1 MHQSPDTLRQWL
13 QDNKDRLLII
23 RKEEDGHLDR
33 ITIRLHDVDLVHHN
47 DTDDYLSDQALLLK
61 GEGTV
66 STDQGLAPLPSSTFE
81 ISLTDQW
88 SVASNHR
95 RLQLQTERGNY
106 SIELNKLDL

>member
-1 MHQSPDTLRQWL
+1 MHQSPDKIQQWL
-13 QDNKDRLLII
+13 QDNKDRVLTI
-23 RKEEDGHLDR
+23 RKEEDGHLNK
-33 ITIRLHDVDLVHHN
+33 ITIRLQDVDMVHHQ

-66 STDQGLAPLPSSTFE
+66 SIDGGTAPLPSDTFE

-88 SVASNHR
+88 SASSNHR
-95 RLQLQTERGNY
+95 SLQLQTERGNY